1 MFKCIKL
8 LIAVIVLSAV
18 IFVGHSFL
26 LGKAGRYLLKKDE
39 LKPADVI
46 VVLSGEETERIEYGV
61 KLFKDEWARKNRIIM
76 SGGPAVGKHSWA
88 SLMKEYAEYLGVPGK
103 FILTED
109 RSRST
114 EENAIYTKE
123 LLGKYA
129 YKSMILVT
137 SPYHSERASI
147 IFKRIMGDR
156 IRVISAPCENSWFN
170 FDGWWKRRRDRDMVL
185 SEFSKYI
192 RIWIFGVGKGDSSSP
207 AEE

>member
-1 MFKCIKL
+1 L
-8 LIAVIVLSAV
+8 LIGVIIVAALL
-18 IFVGHSFL
+18 FVGHGIV

-46 VVLSGEETERIEYGV
+46 VVLAGEETERIEYGV
-61 KLFKDEWARKNRIIM
+61 KLFKEEWARKNRVIM
-76 SGGPAVGKHSWA
+76 SGGPVVGRHTSA

-103 FILTED
+103 YILTQD

-114 EENAIYTKE
+114 EEDALYTRE
-123 LLGKYA
+123 LLGKNG

-137 SPYHSERASI
+137 SPYHSARAAL

-156 IRVISAPCENSWFN
+156 VRVISAPCDKSWFN
-170 FDGWWKRRRDRDMVL
+170 FDEWWKRRRDRDTVL

-192 RIWIFGVGKGDSSSP
+192 RIWIFGVSKGDTSSP
-207 AEE
+207 AED